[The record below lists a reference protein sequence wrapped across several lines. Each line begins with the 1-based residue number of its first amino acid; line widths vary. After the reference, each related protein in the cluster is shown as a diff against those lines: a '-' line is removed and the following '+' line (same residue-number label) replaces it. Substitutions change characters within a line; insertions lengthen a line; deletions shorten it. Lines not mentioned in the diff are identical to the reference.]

1 MTKEQLAKIVKKA
14 KKGHDFD
21 IFSFRCY
28 DDLML
33 ILNDIQEQD
42 DTLCFDL
49 ICWPYESP
57 FAIQIFTDVEFKG
70 KNYSVIIDFEM
81 PYPENEDDLI
91 NILWEEYGKALE
103 NRKLFN
109 S

>member
-1 MTKEQLAKIVKKA
+1 MTKEQLAKIIKNSLEN
-14 KKGHDFD
+14 HTFDFNYRD
-21 IFSFRCY
+21 Y
-28 DDLML
+28 EGLML
-33 ILNDIQEQD
+33 ILQDLQEED

-49 ICWPYESP
+49 IAWVYENII
-57 FAIQIFTDVEFKG
+57 AIQIFTDVEFKG

-81 PYPENEDDLI
+81 PYPENENDLI
-91 NILWEEYGKALE
+91 DTLWEEYENALE